1 MRTPMSRVARFTV
14 ANITL
19 VMPKLA
25 TAKVINPIMP
35 RKLCSLSRNCC
46 ILFWLKKWSC
56 TMTIC

>member
-1 MRTPMSRVARFTV
+1 
-14 ANITL
+14 
-19 VMPKLA
+19 MPKLA